1 MGFRLGV
8 FTVVTVAL
16 LTTAGGAAAQ
26 VNTSYGQS
34 CLAGLTTGT
43 NNSAYGYA
51 AMRDTTTGH
60 NNSAFGYAALHETT
74 SGEENSAFGRGAMYR
89 NTTGFGNTAV
99 GAHALYNSVDGAGN
113 VAIGWSA
120 MTATVDAFGN
130 AAVGRRALEDM
141 VKGDYNVAI
150 GDGSLGNAD
159 GVDNNVAI
167 GQSALMNGD
176 GASYNVAVGSFAL
189 DSCTGVDN
197 VAVGPNAATGLTSGT
212 RNVALGSWAL
222 TWNTTGSN
230 NTAVGYNA
238 GPTSPFS
245 NTGAFGHGAV
255 PSASNRIRIGND
267 SITQI
272 GGKVAWSNLSDARF
286 KTQVKEDVPG
296 LAFITK
302 LRPVTYFWDERKLRE
317 FNDTEPTGDAAE
329 AKKYTGFIAQEVEA
343 AAKLAAFDFSGVVAP
358 PNDKTAYQLS
368 YAEFV
373 VPLVRA
379 VQEQQKEIEELRA
392 AVAGQSSPAAASRW
406 LMLFGGVIGGSL
418 GSLLILLGL
427 ERARGLAARLPFR
440 HVRTASLASK

>member
-1 MGFRLGV
+1 MRIKLGV
-8 FTVVTVAL
+8 FTVVTAAVLA
-16 LTTAGGAAAQ
+16 TAGGAAAQ
-26 VNTSYGQS
+26 VNTSYGQY
-34 CLAGLTTGT
+34 CLSVLSTGT

-74 SGEENSAFGRGAMYR
+74 SGEENSAFGRGAMYQ

-99 GAHALYNSVDGAGN
+99 GAHALYNNHDGSGN

-120 MTATVDAFGN
+120 MN
-130 AAVGRRALEDM
+130 AAVYGFGNTAVGSGALEDM
-141 VKGDYNVAI
+141 VDGEDNVAI
-150 GDGSLGNAD
+150 GDDSLSNAD

-167 GQSALMNGD
+167 GNSALINGD
-176 GASYNVAVGSFAL
+176 GASHNVAVGSFAL
-189 DSCTGVDN
+189 NQCTGVDN
-197 VAVGPNAATGLTSGT
+197 VAVGNQAATGLTSGNQ
-212 RNVALGSWAL
+212 NVALGSWAL

-245 NTGAFGHGAV
+245 NTGAFGYGAV

-302 LRPVTYFWDERKLRE
+302 LRPVTYYWDERKLRE
-317 FNDTEPTGDAAE
+317 FGGTQPSGDAAE

-392 AVAGQSSPAAASRW
+392 AVAGQSSPAAATPW
-406 LMLFGGVIGGSL
+406 LMLLAGVVGGVL
-418 GSLLILLGL
+418 GSLLIVLGL
-427 ERARGLAARLPFR
+427 ERVRRLAAHLPLR
-440 HVRTASLASK
+440 HVGAASLASK